1 VRQFSP
7 EHLVALAVLAGAIV
21 VAVRAPR
28 AIPRRGLAALILGA
42 FLVEY
47 AVNASQ
53 GRWDWGFNLP
63 LQLSDVV
70 ALLAPVALWTG
81 MPLLVE
87 VVYFWGLTASLQAV
101 LTPSLNE
108 AFPSVFYFTYFATH
122 CGVVVA
128 ACLLVFGLGLRPR
141 PGAVRRAFAATLL
154 MAAAAGL
161 GDLLTGGDYMYL
173 RAKPADASLLS
184 VMGPWPVYIATAAV
198 LALLLFAALYRLS
211 VMFGSPSES
220 SSVPRLHDPPRT
232 APPS

>member
-1 VRQFSP
+1 MRQFSP
-7 EHLVALAVLAGAIV
+7 EHLAALAVMAVAIV

-28 AIPRRGLAALILGA
+28 AVPRRGLAALILGA

-47 AVNASQ
+47 AVNAFQ

-70 ALLAPVALWTG
+70 AVLAPVALWTG
-81 MPLLVE
+81 VPVLVE

-108 AFPSVFYFTYFATH
+108 AFPSVFYFTYFTTH

-128 ACLLVFGLGLRPR
+128 ACLLVFGLDLRPR
-141 PGAVRRAFAATLL
+141 PGAVRRAFAATVA
-154 MAAAAGL
+154 MAAVAGSA
-161 GDLLTGGDYMYL
+161 DLLTGGDYMYL

-184 VMGPWPVYIATAAV
+184 VMGPWPVYIAAAAA
-198 LALLLFAALYRLS
+198 LALALFALLYALATS
-211 VMFGSPSES
+211 APSS
-220 SSVPRLHDPPRT
+220 ARRSR
-232 APPS
+232 

>member
-1 VRQFSP
+1 
-7 EHLVALAVLAGAIV
+7 
-21 VAVRAPR
+21 VRAPR

-63 LQLSDVV
+63 FQLSDVV

-81 MPLLVE
+81 APLLVE

-101 LTPSLNE
+101 VTPSLDE
-108 AFPSVFYFTYFATH
+108 AFPSVFYFTYFTTH

-141 PGAVRRAFAATLL
+141 PGAVGRAFAATLL

-161 GDLLTGGDYMYL
+161 ADELTGGDYMYL
-173 RAKPADASLLS
+173 RAKPADASLLD
-184 VMGPWPVYIATAAV
+184 VMGPWPVYIVAAAV
-198 LALLLFAALYRLS
+198 LALVLFALLYALATP
-211 VMFGSPSES
+211 GS
-220 SSVPRLHDPPRT
+220 SSARRGR
-232 APPS
+232 